1 VPPTVIDEEWSILA
15 GLLPLGWADLA
26 RPTGAI
32 RRDRGITDPA
42 VLLQLL
48 LLHAA
53 TGLSLKQTVARAK
66 VQALA
71 SITDVGLLKRLR
83 TSESWLRELARRMFE
98 ASRFSRAA
106 GRAPDGYRLRA
117 VDATTVEEPGATGTD
132 WRVHFSISLP
142 ELACDFYE
150 LTDVKGSE
158 TYQRLPVAK
167 GDIILG
173 DRGYCHRAG
182 VAHVVRAGG
191 DVIVRLHST
200 AFPLLHADG
209 RTAFALL
216 PHLRTLPA
224 TEPGEWS
231 VCFRHDDTMYAARV
245 CAIRK
250 TKLAA
255 DQAKQRIRH
264 TAKKKQRGLTADSLE
279 CAEYIFVLTTAG
291 LPVLCTDEIL
301 DAYRA
306 RWQIE
311 LCFKRLKSLLQ
322 LGHLPKRSDDSAR
335 AWIQAKLLTVLLIE
349 ALLEEAR
356 FFSPWGYDIAS
367 AKPVA

>member
-1 VPPTVIDEEWSILA
+1 
-15 GLLPLGWADLA
+15 
-26 RPTGAI
+26 
-32 RRDRGITDPA
+32 
-42 VLLQLL
+42 
-48 LLHAA
+48 
-53 TGLSLKQTVARAK
+53 VARAK
-66 VQALA
+66 LQELA

-83 TSESWLRELARRMFE
+83 TSEAWLRELARGRFE
-98 ASRFSRAA
+98 KSRFSRDAVV
-106 GRAPDGYRLRA
+106 APLGHRLRA

-132 WRVHFSISLP
+132 WRVHFSIGLP
-142 ELACDFYE
+142 DLACDFYE
-150 LTDVKGSE
+150 LTDVKGNE
-158 TYQRLPVAK
+158 TYERLPVSK

-200 AFPLLHADG
+200 AFPLLHVDG
-209 RTAFALL
+209 RTPFALL

-231 VCFRHDDTMYAARV
+231 VCFRHDDTTYAARV

-250 TKLAA
+250 TRLAA
-255 DQAKQRIRH
+255 ERAKQRMRH
-264 TAKKKQRGLTADSLE
+264 AARKKQHGVTEDALE
-279 CAEYIFVLTTAG
+279 CAEYIFVLTTTH
-291 LPVLCTDEIL
+291 LSVLCTDEVL

-311 LCFKRLKSLLQ
+311 LCFKRLKSLLH

-349 ALLEEAR
+349 ALLDEAR
-356 FFSPWGYDIAS
+356 FFSPWGYHLAP